1 MSSLIIIEGGS
12 RVNWREA
19 PSDHSAKDDINSGMN
34 MEEETNLLL
43 TQLDPL
49 DSWVR
54 DHDRFIKMA
63 FPSMAMPQ
71 SARP

>member
-19 PSDHSAKDDINSGMN
+19 PSDHIAKGDISSGMN

-43 TQLDPL
+43 TQRDPL

-54 DHDRFIKMA
+54 DHDSGSTC
-63 FPSMAMPQ
+63 SMAMPQ
-71 SARP
+71 SWALLLP